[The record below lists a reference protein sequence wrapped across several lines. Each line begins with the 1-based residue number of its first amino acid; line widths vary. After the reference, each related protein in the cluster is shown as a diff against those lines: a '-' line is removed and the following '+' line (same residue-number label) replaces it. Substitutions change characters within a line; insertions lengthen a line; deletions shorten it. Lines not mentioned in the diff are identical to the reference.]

1 MTLVLRRF
9 RPPPPLGLRRF
20 GPDARLAALAE
31 LFPAAPLPVAIGPPG
46 PAGAQG
52 APGPQGPMGQP
63 TRIDF
68 ANAATWIAAH
78 SLGRVPVVLA
88 YLASGEWVAADT
100 TVTSF
105 NLTVVHAQPQ
115 SGFVLLV

>member
-9 RPPPPLGLRRF
+9 RPAPPLGLRRF
-20 GPDARLAALAE
+20 GPDGRLAALAE

-52 APGPQGPMGQP
+52 APGPAGQP

-68 ANAATWIAAH
+68 VAAATWIAAH
-78 SLGRVPVVLA
+78 SLGRVPMAIA
-88 YLASGEWVAADT
+88 YLASGEWVVADT

-105 NLTVVHAQPQ
+105 NLTVTHAQPQ